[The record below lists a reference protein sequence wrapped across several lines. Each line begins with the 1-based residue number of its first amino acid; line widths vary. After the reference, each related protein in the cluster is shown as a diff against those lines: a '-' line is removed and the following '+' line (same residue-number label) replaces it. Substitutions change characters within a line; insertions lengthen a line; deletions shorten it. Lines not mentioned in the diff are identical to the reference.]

1 VHLTRGLH
9 FVAIGRKAVLKSN
22 SQRPLLLR
30 SLAVLACAVLISMAP
45 GATQAQGFLV
55 AQQSAAPAAV
65 EAPRIS
71 QREALELVR
80 ARFPGNVVSISE
92 VQQAGGL
99 QYRVRMDNEGNIYT
113 VYVDAVSGAI
123 QREQ

>member
-9 FVAIGRKAVLKSN
+9 FAAIGREAVLKSN
-22 SQRPLLLR
+22 SLRPVLLR
-30 SLAVLACAVLISMAP
+30 CLAILACTVLVNLPAGSVH
-45 GATQAQGFLV
+45 AQGFLL
-55 AQQSAAPAAV
+55 AQQSDSPATT

-80 ARFPGNVVSISE
+80 ARFPGIVVSISE

-99 QYRVRMDNEGNIYT
+99 QYRVRMDNEGNSFT
-113 VYVDAVSGAI
+113 VYVDAVTGAI
-123 QREQ
+123 RREQ

>member
-1 VHLTRGLH
+1 M
-9 FVAIGRKAVLKSN
+9 LKSN
-22 SQRPLLLR
+22 SQSRAWWRGIPLVASVLLLT
-30 SLAVLACAVLISMAP
+30 LP
-45 GATQAQGFLV
+45 GSAAQAQGFLI
-55 AQQSAAPAAV
+55 AQQGGSPAGA

-99 QYRVRMDNEGNIYT
+99 AYRVRLDNEGNIYT
-113 VYVDAVSGAI
+113 VYVDAVTGAI
-123 QREQ
+123 RREQ

>member
-1 VHLTRGLH
+1 
-9 FVAIGRKAVLKSN
+9 
-22 SQRPLLLR
+22 LLLR
-30 SLAVLACAVLISMAP
+30 SLVLLACAVLFSMP
-45 GATQAQGFLV
+45 SGAAQAQGFLV
-55 AQQSAAPAAV
+55 AQQSAVPAAV

-80 ARFPGNVVSISE
+80 ARFPGNVISINE

-99 QYRVRMDNEGNIYT
+99 QYRVRLDNEGNIYT
-113 VYVDAVSGAI
+113 VYVDAVTGAI

>member
-1 VHLTRGLH
+1 MHLTRGLH
-9 FVAIGRKAVLKSN
+9 FAAIGREAVLKSN
-22 SQRPLLLR
+22 SLRPVLLR
-30 SLAVLACAVLISMAP
+30 CLALLAFAVLVNVPAGSV
-45 GATQAQGFLV
+45 QAQGFLV
-55 AQQSAAPAAV
+55 AQQSDSPATA

-99 QYRVRMDNEGNIYT
+99 QYRVRMDNEGNIFT
-113 VYVDAVSGAI
+113 VYVDAVTGDI
-123 QREQ
+123 RREQ

>member
-1 VHLTRGLH
+1 MHLTRGLH
-9 FVAIGRKAVLKSN
+9 FAAIGREAVLKSN
-22 SQRPLLLR
+22 SQRHCLVRICTVMVFTALLGLPIG
-30 SLAVLACAVLISMAP
+30 AV
-45 GATQAQGFLV
+45 QAQGFLV
-55 AQQSAAPAAV
+55 AQQADSPATA

-80 ARFPGNVVSISE
+80 ARFPGNVVSINE

-123 QREQ
+123 RREQ

>member
-1 VHLTRGLH
+1 MHLTRGLH
-9 FVAIGRKAVLKSN
+9 FAAIGREAVLTSN
-22 SQRPLLLR
+22 SLRPVLLR
-30 SLAVLACAVLISMAP
+30 CLALLACAVLINLPAGSI
-45 GATQAQGFLV
+45 QAQGFLV
-55 AQQSAAPAAV
+55 AQQSGSPATA

-99 QYRVRMDNEGNIYT
+99 QYRVRIDNEGNIFT
-113 VYVDAVSGAI
+113 VYVDAVTGAI
-123 QREQ
+123 RREQ

>member
-9 FVAIGRKAVLKSN
+9 FAAIGREAVLKSN
-22 SQRPLLLR
+22 SLRPVLLR
-30 SLAVLACAVLISMAP
+30 CLALLAFAVLVNVPAGSV
-45 GATQAQGFLV
+45 QAQGFLV
-55 AQQSAAPAAV
+55 AQQSDSPATA

-99 QYRVRMDNEGNIYT
+99 QYRVRMDNEGNIFT
-113 VYVDAVSGAI
+113 VYVDAVTGDI
-123 QREQ
+123 RREQ

>member
-1 VHLTRGLH
+1 MHLTRGLH
-9 FVAIGRKAVLKSN
+9 FAAIGREAVLKSN
-22 SQRPLLLR
+22 SQKPMLLR
-30 SLAVLACAVLISMAP
+30 CLAILACAVLLAMP
-45 GATQAQGFLV
+45 GGAVQAQGFLV
-55 AQQSAAPAAV
+55 AQQSDRPAAA

-99 QYRVRMDNEGNIYT
+99 QYRVRMDNEGNIFT

-123 QREQ
+123 RREQ

>member
-1 VHLTRGLH
+1 MHLTRGLH
-9 FVAIGRKAVLKSN
+9 FAAIWREAVLKSN
-22 SQRPLLLR
+22 SQRHCQARIPAMILIALLL
-30 SLAVLACAVLISMAP
+30 SLP
-45 GATQAQGFLV
+45 TGAMHAQGFLV
-55 AQQSAAPAAV
+55 AQQSNSPATA

-80 ARFPGNVVSISE
+80 ARFPGNVVSINE

-113 VYVDAVSGAI
+113 VYVDAASGAI
-123 QREQ
+123 RREQ

>member
-1 VHLTRGLH
+1 VHLTRGQH
-9 FVAIGRKAVLKSN
+9 FAAIGREAVLKSD
-22 SQRPLLLR
+22 SQRQFLLR
-30 SLAVLACAVLISMAP
+30 GLALLMCAWLWSLPLDTAL
-45 GATQAQGFLV
+45 AQGFLV
-55 AQQSAAPAAV
+55 AQQSGAPAAV

-113 VYVDAVSGAI
+113 VYVDAVTGAI
-123 QREQ
+123 EREQ

>member
-9 FVAIGRKAVLKSN
+9 FAAIGRDAVLKSD
-22 SQRPLLLR
+22 SQKQFLLR
-30 SLAVLACAVLISMAP
+30 GLAVLVCALLGSLPP
-45 GATQAQGFLV
+45 GAAQAQGFLV
-55 AQQSAAPAAV
+55 AQQSGAPAAV

-80 ARFPGNVVSISE
+80 ARFPGNVVSITE
-92 VQQAGGL
+92 GQQAGGL
-99 QYRVRMDNEGNIYT
+99 QDRVRMDNEGNIYT